1 MKDIISIIV
10 PVYKVEEYLQRCV
23 DSILNQTYNNIELI
37 LVDDGSPDR
46 CGDMCDQ
53 YRIKDSRIKVIH
65 KENGGLSDAR
75 NAGIK
80 FAKGKYITFI
90 DSDDWISNNYIEILY
105 DLLVSKDADISVCNF
120 IRTETEEIEIS
131 SLRKKIYEFSNVQA
145 LENLCGEFNVQL
157 TVSWGKLY
165 KTELFKEI
173 RFPVGKIHEDEFTTY
188 KVLYKAN
195 KIVLTTEP
203 LLYYWQRPDSIMGV
217 GFKLKNKLHAI
228 EALHERAEF
237 FNDIGRNN
245 LKDKTIK
252 SLFRMY
258 KSINENIHMFENE
271 NSKKE
276 YIEKYRKFK
285 SEIRNSKQ
293 SFKFKIYY
301 ETYFISPKL
310 ANTFEIIY
318 KKIRVPHNLIE
329 SD

>member
-1 MKDIISIIV
+1 
-10 PVYKVEEYLQRCV
+10 
-23 DSILNQTYNNIELI
+23 
-37 LVDDGSPDR
+37 
-46 CGDMCDQ
+46 MCDQ

-80 FAKGKYITFI
+80 LAKGKYITFI

-245 LKDKTIK
+245 LKIRLS
-252 SLFRMY
+252 SL
-258 KSINENIHMFENE
+258 
-271 NSKKE
+271 
-276 YIEKYRKFK
+276 
-285 SEIRNSKQ
+285 
-293 SFKFKIYY
+293 
-301 ETYFISPKL
+301 YFD
-310 ANTFEIIY
+310 
-318 KKIRVPHNLIE
+318 V
-329 SD
+329 